1 MTLLDDALE
10 LIDNLIPR
18 QNITIVTESN
28 TNVDGFP
35 QTIET
40 EIETIAHI
48 QPLTPFEVKKLTE
61 AVIGSNEYYK
71 FWIVGNLAEVQT
83 IINNKKTVIKWN
95 NKEYSIFSKEDWSLN
110 GWIQVVGT
118 LQGVED
124 V

>member
-10 LIDNLIPR
+10 LIDDLIPI

-28 TNVDGFP
+28 TLVDGFP
-35 QTIET
+35 QTVET
-40 EIETIAHI
+40 EIETIAHV

-61 AVIGSNEYYK
+61 SVIGSNEYYR

-83 IINNKKTVIKWN
+83 IISKSNTIIKWN
-95 NKEYSIFSKEDWSLN
+95 GKEYSIFSKEDWSLN
-110 GWIQVVGT
+110 GWIQVIGT
-118 LQGVED
+118 LQGVEN